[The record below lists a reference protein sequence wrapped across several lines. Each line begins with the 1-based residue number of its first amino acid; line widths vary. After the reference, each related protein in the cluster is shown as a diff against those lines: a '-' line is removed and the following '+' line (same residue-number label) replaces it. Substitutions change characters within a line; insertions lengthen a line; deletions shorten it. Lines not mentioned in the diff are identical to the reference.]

1 MWSNLARG
9 GRRVEGLRPPTV
21 VSGVFAAFLATLL
34 AAPASVTVRD
44 LDGRRLTLLS
54 PADTQLELLF
64 FISTDCPISNRYAP
78 EIHRV
83 CNDYQSRG
91 VRCFA
96 VYADAPDK
104 EAVNRHRREY
114 GFGAAVP
121 GIVDRDR
128 SLVRAVGPRVTPEVA
143 VYSSAGRIYR
153 GRIDD
158 LYVDAGRTRRA
169 ATRHDLRLAV
179 DAALG
184 GRPIAPSETEAV
196 GCYIQRP

>member
-1 MWSNLARG
+1 
-9 GRRVEGLRPPTV
+9 
-21 VSGVFAAFLATLL
+21 
-34 AAPASVTVRD
+34 
-44 LDGRRLTLLS
+44 
-54 PADTQLELLF
+54 
-64 FISTDCPISNRYAP
+64 
-78 EIHRV
+78 
-83 CNDYQSRG
+83 
-91 VRCFA
+91 
-96 VYADAPDK
+96 
-104 EAVNRHRREY
+104 
-114 GFGAAVP
+114 
-121 GIVDRDR
+121 
-128 SLVRAVGPRVTPEVA
+128 VTPEVA